1 MGSFQVAF
9 DFVLQTSAGR
19 VDSTVTGDPT
29 TTSTDRSTSITTV
42 GIDGTGT
49 AAGSGLGL
57 GLAQGALDINGVW
70 SDGSGGLVSWENGG
84 GEI

>member
-1 MGSFQVAF
+1 M
-9 DFVLQTSAGR
+9 LQTSAGR
-19 VDSTVTGDPT
+19 VDTTVTGDPT
-29 TTSTDRSTSITTV
+29 TTTTTTTDGSSSITTV

-49 AAGSGLGL
+49 AVGSGLGL